1 MCKEKGRTAK
11 NTPITHCK
19 TTATLVQCHCN
30 TVAVTLQSSCSITA
44 NIFAVTLHSICS
56 TTAKRMQ
63 QECSN
68 NALIISQGFLFC
80 KYLMKPETAFEHERK
95 KPYICS
101 KLKNRESNEEVD
113 YI

>member
-1 MCKEKGRTAK
+1 MCKEQGRTGK
-11 NTPITHCK
+11 NTPITYCK

-68 NALIISQGFLFC
+68 NALIISPGLPILQI
-80 KYLMKPETAFEHERK
+80 PDETRDS
-95 KPYICS
+95 I
-101 KLKNRESNEEVD
+101 
-113 YI
+113 

>member
-30 TVAVTLQSSCSITA
+30 TVAVTL
-44 NIFAVTLHSICS
+44 HPICS
-56 TTAKRMQ
+56 TTAKRIQ

-68 NALIISQGFLFC
+68 NALIISPGLAILQI
-80 KYLMKPETAFEHERK
+80 PDETRGS
-95 KPYICS
+95 I
-101 KLKNRESNEEVD
+101 
-113 YI
+113 

>member
-1 MCKEKGRTAK
+1 MQRKGK
-11 NTPITHCK
+11 NGKKYTNHP
-19 TTATLVQCHCN
+19 LQNYCN
-30 TVAVTLQSSCSITA
+30 ACAVPLQYSCSITA

-68 NALIISQGFLFC
+68 NALIIDQGFLC

-101 KLKNRESNEEVD
+101 KLKNREGNEEVD

>member
-11 NTPITHCK
+11 NIPITHCK
-19 TTATLVQCHCN
+19 TTATLVQYHCN

-68 NALIISQGFLFC
+68 NALIISPGLPILQI
-80 KYLMKPETAFEHERK
+80 PDETRDS
-95 KPYICS
+95 I
-101 KLKNRESNEEVD
+101 
-113 YI
+113 

>member
-1 MCKEKGRTAK
+1 MQRKGK
-11 NTPITHCK
+11 NGKKYTDHP
-19 TTATLVQCHCN
+19 LQNYCN
-30 TVAVTLQSSCSITA
+30 ACAVPLQYSCSITA

-68 NALIISQGFLFC
+68 NALIISLFC

-101 KLKNRESNEEVD
+101 KLKNREGNEEVD

>member
-1 MCKEKGRTAK
+1 MQRKGK
-11 NTPITHCK
+11 NGKKYTDHP
-19 TTATLVQCHCN
+19 LQNYCN
-30 TVAVTLQSSCSITA
+30 ACAVPLAIQVAVTLQSSCSITA

>member
-1 MCKEKGRTAK
+1 MQRKGK
-11 NTPITHCK
+11 NGKKYTDHP
-19 TTATLVQCHCN
+19 LQNYCN
-30 TVAVTLQSSCSITA
+30 ACAVPLQYSCSITA

-101 KLKNRESNEEVD
+101 KLKNREGNEEVD